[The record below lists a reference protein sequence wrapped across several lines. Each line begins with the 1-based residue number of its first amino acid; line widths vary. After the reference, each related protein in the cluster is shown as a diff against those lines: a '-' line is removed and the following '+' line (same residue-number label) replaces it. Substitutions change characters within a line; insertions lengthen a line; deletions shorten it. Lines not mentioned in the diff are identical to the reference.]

1 MHLVGAVAAAL
12 AFVSLAAGQTAPKRW
27 TPPRTSFGQPD
38 LQGLWNTVTI
48 TPLERPRDLAGKEY
62 FTAEEAA
69 AYEKRLVERRD
80 SDSDAAESVAD
91 PVVWWERGVHVV
103 STRRTSLII
112 DPPDGRLPPLT
123 PEAQKKMQEARAQTR
138 LHPADGPEDRSL
150 QERCLL
156 STSTGPPTLSGP
168 YNNNI
173 EIVQTPGYVMLLIE
187 MIHDVRIIPLDGR
200 PHLQRDV
207 HLWMGDPRGHWE
219 GDTLVVE
226 STNFTSKTHF
236 RGSDENLHLVERFS
250 RTGPD
255 TILYQFTVDDPTAF
269 SKSWTGELPI
279 QKSAGPLYEF
289 ACHEGNRAM
298 EHMLSAARAAEK
310 SAAESRKK

>member
-1 MHLVGAVAAAL
+1 
-12 AFVSLAAGQTAPKRW
+12 
-27 TPPRTSFGQPD
+27 
-38 LQGLWNTVTI
+38 
-48 TPLERPRDLAGKEY
+48 
-62 FTAEEAA
+62 
-69 AYEKRLVERRD
+69 
-80 SDSDAAESVAD
+80 
-91 PVVWWERGVHVV
+91 
-103 STRRTSLII
+103 LII

-173 EIVQTPGYVMLLIE
+173 EIVQTPDYVMLLIE

-250 RTGPD
+250 RAGPD

-310 SAAESRKK
+310 SAVESRKK